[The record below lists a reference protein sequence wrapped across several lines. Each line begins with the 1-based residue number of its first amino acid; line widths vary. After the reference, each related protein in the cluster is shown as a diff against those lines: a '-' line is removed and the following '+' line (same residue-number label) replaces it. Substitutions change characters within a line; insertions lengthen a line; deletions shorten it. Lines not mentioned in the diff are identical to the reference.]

1 MLKGSREHNVEE
13 TKMTRYFVLVSI
25 AVLVVTCALQAQ
37 TANPLS
43 TEAKQAYNAIKGNLQ
58 KMAEKMPEENYS
70 FKPTPDIRSFGETI
84 AHTAD
89 SQMRMCSGVNGQMK
103 SGNAASKTTKA
114 DLVAA
119 LADSFAECDKAFE
132 ALTDATATEIVAGRG
147 QRTKLGTLVMV
158 TTHGNEEYGYLAV
171 YLRLKGIVP
180 PSSDRSGR
188 GAMPAKPM
196 P

>member
-1 MLKGSREHNVEE
+1 
-13 TKMTRYFVLVSI
+13 MTRYFVLVSI
-25 AVLVVTCALQAQ
+25 AVLAVTCALQAQ
-37 TANPLS
+37 TGNRLS
-43 TEAKQAYNAIKGNLQ
+43 TGAKQAYNGIKGNLQ

-84 AHTAD
+84 AHIAD
-89 SQMRMCSGVNGQMK
+89 MQMRMCSGVNGQMK
-103 SGNAASKTTKA
+103 SGNAASKTSKA

-119 LADSFAECDKAFE
+119 LADSFAECDKAFNS
-132 ALTDATATEIVAGRG
+132 LTDATATEIVAGRG

-158 TTHGNEEYGYLAV
+158 TAHANEEYGYLAV

>member
-1 MLKGSREHNVEE
+1 MNRC
-13 TKMTRYFVLVSI
+13 FVLVLI
-25 AVLVVTCALQAQ
+25 AALAVTCALQAQ

-43 TEAKQAYNAIKGNLQ
+43 TEAKQAYTAVKNNLLRMAD
-58 KMAEKMPEENYS
+58 KMLEENYS
-70 FKPTPDIRSFGETI
+70 FKPTPEVRSFGETI
-84 AHTAD
+84 AHISD
-89 SQMRMCSGVNGQMK
+89 MQMRTCSGVNGRMK
-103 SGNAASKTTKA
+103 SGNAASKTSKA

-119 LADSFAECDKAFE
+119 LTESSAECDKAFD

-147 QRTKLGTLVMV
+147 QRTKLGSLATVIA
-158 TTHGNEEYGYLAV
+158 HDNEEYGYLAV
-171 YLRLKGIVP
+171 YLRLKGVVP